1 MMSWPIR
8 DYPLNIRPVFPFYLY
23 RVLGHEL
30 TKGLKVIIF
39 LTGAWLIL
47 LGILGMAPL
56 PTIPINDKALHF
68 FGVRPRLAIVRWVAD
83 DLDGICDFFGL
94 FHYRSSRVSCVRDV
108 PEVCLDYTIADELE
122 DQRGGSGISVELL

>member
-1 MMSWPIR
+1 MSSSLSGSG
-8 DYPLNIRPVFPFYLY
+8 Y
-23 RVLGHEL
+23 GL

-68 FGVRPRLAIVRWVAD
+68 FGVCPCHSASGRWQLMGRWDLRLSW
-83 DLDGICDFFGL
+83 C
-94 FHYRSSRVSCVRDV
+94 
-108 PEVCLDYTIADELE
+108 
-122 DQRGGSGISVELL
+122 IS